1 MNSTMLIP
9 VFLEQF
15 NGRYEQMVDARKLH
29 HFLEV
34 GRHYQSWISERIETY
49 AFVENEDFLI
59 SQNGEIKSGRGGDRR
74 SIEYHITLDMAKE
87 LAMVERNEK
96 GKQARRYFIQCE
108 ARLREQK
115 PSLLSRRFMLWFDDE
130 GQEQVKLLKE
140 TDTVLSWADVPK
152 RIRAGDSWLGAEL
165 LGDIA
170 QACVEQMQKNAKVL
184 KAENEKLML
193 KAIAK
198 VIRRDSPGV
207 DSGG

>member
-15 NGRYEQMVDARKLH
+15 NGRYEQLVDARKLH
-29 HFLEV
+29 QFLEV
-34 GRHYQSWISERIETY
+34 GRDYSNWIKERIDTY
-49 AFVENEDFLI
+49 GFIEDEDFLGF
-59 SQNGEIKSGRGGDRR
+59 SPKSAKTPNGGRP
-74 SIEYHITLDMAKE
+74 SLEYHITLDMAKE

-140 TDTVLSWADVPK
+140 TDTILSWADAPK
-152 RIRAGDSWLGAEL
+152 RIRAGDSWLGTEL

-170 QACVEQMQKNAKVL
+170 QACVEQMQKNAKAL
-184 KAENEKLML
+184 KAEHEKLL
-193 KAIAK
+193 VKNIGKIANQ
-198 VIRRDSPGV
+198 DSKGA
-207 DSGG
+207 